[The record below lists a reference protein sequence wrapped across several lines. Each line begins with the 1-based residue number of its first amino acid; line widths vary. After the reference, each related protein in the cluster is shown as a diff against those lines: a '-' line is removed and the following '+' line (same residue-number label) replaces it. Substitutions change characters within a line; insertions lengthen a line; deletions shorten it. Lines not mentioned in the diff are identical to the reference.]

1 MITRRCLVF
10 NSLSALLRFCSP
22 TESVRLLDRL
32 FEIVTKGLVYNIEEE
47 EAQGGVVEGLD
58 DHGDLRESE
67 VEKPRPNTNTS
78 VKITT
83 VKYLVV
89 MLASLPSGLSIAA
102 VCSRLT
108 ALFEATSHPSVQS
121 TLLQTFI
128 DLLIQG
134 GPTIAAP
141 DVGVIFGQLERIAL
155 RVCGLDGKT
164 FLAEEDW
171 TQEVLPVI
179 DPDNT
184 AASGVLRLSKTQV
197 PTSFVER
204 YINIVERMY
213 ALQTKISKRWMV
225 EYMRRNAASKEEL
238 KTMEDCPFGPLLN
251 LRNHLGY
258 FVRTWRREIPQ
269 DSTLIRLTYDLP
281 TTFLRGNSLRPFL
294 ERLPSKSMQFAD
306 ERLAQDFKRLVGI
319 WDKHDGHFSVIVHC
333 LSHFGN
339 QADLDA
345 IKDVCAT
352 LLLSAN
358 KSVMPG
364 GLSNPGLTTPNDLL
378 LAFIDHLKPHKIKSP
393 IEREAWLKHV
403 RPLAA
408 WLREKVKGD
417 QSTGIP
423 GTRFNIGAANTRVLV
438 KLEVCKIS
446 QSNWKRLD
454 CIQVLLL
461 PYPILGLSPSDPYMA
476 FAESLAQ
483 IGLNAIH
490 QPLSF
495 LNLPPLLENI
505 NQAPGARIHTQESML
520 SYFDDADAEPLLQA
534 LITVFSKT
542 KCNED
547 RVLIALLIKTVAG
560 RWRSKETIWEKLCR
574 IAGPLAMD
582 DDEAVRVLTI
592 PMTPKALA
600 VL

>member
-47 EAQGGVVEGLD
+47 ETQGDVVEELD
-58 DHGDLRESE
+58 DEGDLEVSE

-89 MLASLPSGLSIAA
+89 MLASLPSGLSIAE

-134 GPTIAAP
+134 GPTITAI
-141 DVGVIFGQLERIAL
+141 DVDVIFGQLERIGL
-155 RVCGLDGKT
+155 QVCGLDGKT
-164 FLAEEDW
+164 FLTEEDW
-171 TQEVLPVI
+171 SQEMLPVI
-179 DPDNT
+179 DPYNT
-184 AASGVLRLSKTQV
+184 AASGVLGLSKTQV
-197 PTSFVER
+197 PTSFVKR
-204 YINIVERMY
+204 YINIVEKMY
-213 ALQTKISKRWMV
+213 ALQTKNSKRWMV
-225 EYMRRNAASKEEL
+225 EYMQRNSANKEEL
-238 KTMEDCPFGPLLN
+238 KMMEDYPFGPLLN
-251 LRNHLGY
+251 LRGHLGD

-269 DSTLIRLTYDLP
+269 DSTLMKLTYDLP
-281 TTFLRGNSLRPFL
+281 TTFLRSNSLRPFL
-294 ERLPSKSMQFAD
+294 ERLHTKSMQFAD
-306 ERLAQDFKRLVGI
+306 GRLAQDFKRLVGI
-319 WDKHDGHFSVIVHC
+319 WDQHDSHFSVIVHC
-333 LSHFGN
+333 LSHFGK

-345 IKDVCAT
+345 IKNVCTT

-358 KSVMPG
+358 KSVMPR

-393 IEREAWLKHV
+393 IERDAWLKHV

-446 QSNWKRLD
+446 QSNPKSLD

-476 FAESLAQ
+476 FAEPLTQ

-490 QPLSF
+490 QPLAF
-495 LNLPPLLENI
+495 LNLPHLLENI
-505 NQAPGARIHTQESML
+505 KQGSML

-542 KCNED
+542 KHNED
-547 RVLIALLIKTVAG
+547 RVLTVLLIKTVASW
-560 RWRSKETIWEKLCR
+560 WRSKETIWEKLCG

-592 PMTPKALA
+592 PMTPKPLA